1 MKSKERK
8 IKKGGRKKKEEIK
21 NIMIE
26 DLMKK
31 KDIIKMK
38 LIVLEI

>member
-8 IKKGGRKKKEEIK
+8 IKKGGKKKKEEIK

-31 KDIIKMK
+31 KDFIKMK